1 MKALRLPNR
10 SVGPEDFPGR
20 YAVCQN
26 LLCLCPVEP
35 PVHTVTLQAGAGR
48 TLHTVL
54 CCLCVPETRDM
65 ADTVVDVVEAEPVLE
80 LPR

>member
-1 MKALRLPNR
+1 MKTLRLPNR
-10 SVGPEDFPGR
+10 SVGLDDFRGG

-35 PVHTVTLQAGAGR
+35 PVHTLTLHLAEGTA
-48 TLHTVL
+48 LHTVL
-54 CCLCVPETRDM
+54 CCLCVPEPKDAADM
-65 ADTVVDVVEAEPVLE
+65 VFDVVEAEPVLE

>member
-1 MKALRLPNR
+1 MKTLRLPNR
-10 SVGPEDFPGR
+10 GVGLEDFRGG

-35 PVHTVTLQAGAGR
+35 PVNALTLEAGEGP

-54 CCLCVPETRDM
+54 
-65 ADTVVDVVEAEPVLE
+65 
-80 LPR
+80 

>member
-1 MKALRLPNR
+1 MKTLRLPNR
-10 SVGPEDFPGR
+10 GVDLEDFRGG

-35 PVHTVTLQAGAGR
+35 PVHVVTLESGEGPA
-48 TLHTVL
+48 LHTVL
-54 CCLCVPETRDM
+54 CCLCVPEAVDA
-65 ADTVVDVVEAEPVLE
+65 ADTAFDVVEAEPVLK